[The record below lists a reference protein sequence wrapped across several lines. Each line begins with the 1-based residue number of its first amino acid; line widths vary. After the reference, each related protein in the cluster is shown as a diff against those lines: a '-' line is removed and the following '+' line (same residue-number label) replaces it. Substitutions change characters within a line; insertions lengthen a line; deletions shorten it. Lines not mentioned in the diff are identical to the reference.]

1 MLVHIRRMGGN
12 VLSVT
17 GEDMAI
23 GELNPICYKGYYR
36 DTETGLYYLQS
47 RYYDPT
53 TMRFI
58 NGDDPNIIQMGSN
71 EKQELNLY
79 FPHIR
84 AHVADTHLSV
94 SNAPPPFITVFSRIS
109 FLFLF
114 LAEFQINILL
124 RCRILKQTR

>member
-1 MLVHIRRMGGN
+1 MLVHIRRMGGQCAFGYRRGYGN
-12 VLSVT
+12 WRTEPDPVQRVLS
-17 GEDMAI
+17 G
-23 GELNPICYKGYYR
+23 YR
-36 DTETGLYYLQS
+36 DRLILSPEPVLRPDDHAVY
-47 RYYDPT
+47 
-53 TMRFI
+53 
-58 NGDDPNIIQMGSN
+58 NADDPNIIQMGSN

>member
-1 MLVHIRRMGGN
+1 MLSI
-12 VLSVT
+12 T
-17 GEDMAI
+17 GEDTAI
-23 GELNPICYKGYYR
+23 GELNPIRYRGYYQ
-36 DTETGLYYLQS
+36 DTETDLYYLQS

-53 TMRFI
+53 TMRFV
-58 NGDDPNIIQMGSN
+58 NADDPNIIQMGST